1 MSRARNQNSV
11 CGNMK
16 RKEAENAILE
26 ANLGRE
32 DERIARL
39 YYIDQLPMID
49 IGFEMGYERKAIG
62 ARLRRIEEKIRRSLD
77 RGGA

>member
-1 MSRARNQNSV
+1 MSRARNQHSV
-11 CGNMK
+11 CWNMK
-16 RKEAENAILE
+16 RKEVECAIME

-32 DERIARL
+32 DETIARL

-49 IGFEMGYERKAIG
+49 IGFELGYERKAIG

-77 RGGA
+77 RCGA